1 VLEQK
6 LALLGHNIPDAID
19 AAYEEIDLECKHKY
33 KKVGSTALVAYIN
46 EDSIWMSNVG
56 DTRAVLC
63 HRSRPVRL
71 SYDHKAKDEAER
83 QRVLDEGGSFGD
95 APDFRLSGVLSVTR
109 AFGDADCG
117 NYLRAVPFIS
127 EHKLHPDDDY
137 LVMASDGL
145 WDVFTDADIVRFI
158 NDEIEVR
165 GNTDPQRWAK
175 LLAEEA
181 MKLESKDNISI
192 IIVVLNERSV
202 IELSKSPLVLQAKAT
217 FGPFA
222 SKLLAVHFQDAG
234 GLPQRA
240 SAAEFC
246 AQIPQGE
253 REREGFAQES
263 EEEGEVASRPVEA
276 RGIAT

>member
-1 VLEQK
+1 
-6 LALLGHNIPDAID
+6 LGHNIPDALD

-33 KKVGSTALVAYIN
+33 KKDT
-46 EDSIWMSNVG
+46 IWMSNVG

-63 HRSRPVRL
+63 HRSRPIRL

-83 QRVLDEGGSFGD
+83 QRVLEEGGSFGD
-95 APDFRLSGVLSVTR
+95 APEFRLMGVLSVTR

-117 NYLRAVPFIS
+117 NYLRATPFIS

-145 WDVFTDADIVRFI
+145 WDVFTDADVVRFI

-175 LLAEEA
+175 LLADEA

-192 IIVVLNERSV
+192 VIIVLNERNV
-202 IELSKSPLVLQAKAT
+202 IELSKSPVVLDKRKRHLALSPRSSSPT
-217 FGPFA
+217 I
-222 SKLLAVHFQDAG
+222 SKSLEDY
-234 GLPQRA
+234 PN
-240 SAAEFC
+240 
-246 AQIPQGE
+246 AQVPPNFVLKFRKE
-253 REREGFAQES
+253 KEKEKES
-263 EEEGEVASRPVEA
+263 PKSPKKKEKSTGSPSKRDGRDSKPNSSRG
-276 RGIAT
+276 RNDD